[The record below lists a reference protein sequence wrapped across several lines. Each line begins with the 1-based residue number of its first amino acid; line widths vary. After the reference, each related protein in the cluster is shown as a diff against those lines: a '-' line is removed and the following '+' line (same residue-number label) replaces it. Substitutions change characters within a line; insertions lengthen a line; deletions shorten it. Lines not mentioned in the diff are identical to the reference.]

1 MFPGLPT
8 IWFLIACSMQKQR
21 AINYKK
27 RPQTHFLMMTPD
39 PSLYLG
45 RHDIIHM
52 IKWTSSFYQTIKN
65 WTVGRAGNEAN
76 VWPQKIVSFPDPRQ
90 DVCVPYRESGNK
102 TSLGLMVIL
111 LPLFPQQEMTSHQ
124 VPVTVVLCDVSL
136 LSVPRVMH
144 PYSRSVCHTH
154 Q

>member
-1 MFPGLPT
+1 
-8 IWFLIACSMQKQR
+8 MQKQR
-21 AINYKK
+21 KGNIRKGLK
-27 RPQTHFLMMTPD
+27 LIFLMGTPS

-45 RHDIIHM
+45 RHEIIRM

-76 VWPQKIVSFPDPRQ
+76 VWPQKIVPFPDPRQ
-90 DVCVPYRESGNK
+90 DVCVLYRESGNK
-102 TSLGLMVIL
+102 TSLGLMVVL
-111 LPLFPQQEMTSHQ
+111 LSLFPQQEMTSHQ

-136 LSVPRVMH
+136 LSVPREMH